1 MADVP
6 ETRVRLIDI
15 DVPFGRLVFFFVKAA
30 LAAIPAAIIVMF
42 MLMFVGFLLSAI
54 FGMGHWGMGRW
65 GMGYRL

>member
-1 MADVP
+1 MADLP

-30 LAAIPAAIIVMF
+30 LAAIPATLIVMF
-42 MLMFVGFLLSAI
+42 VLMLMAFLMRAI
-54 FGMGHWGMGRW
+54 FGVGHW

>member
-1 MADVP
+1 MADLP

-30 LAAIPAAIIVMF
+30 LAAIPAALIVMF
-42 MLMFVGFLLSAI
+42 ILMLIAFLMRAI
-54 FGMGHWGMGRW
+54 FGVGHW

>member
-6 ETRVRLIDI
+6 ETRVTLTDF
-15 DVPFGRLVFFFVKAA
+15 DVPFDRLVFFFVKAA

-42 MLMFVGFLLSAI
+42 ILMFIGFLLRAI
-54 FGMGHWGMGRW
+54 FGVGHW